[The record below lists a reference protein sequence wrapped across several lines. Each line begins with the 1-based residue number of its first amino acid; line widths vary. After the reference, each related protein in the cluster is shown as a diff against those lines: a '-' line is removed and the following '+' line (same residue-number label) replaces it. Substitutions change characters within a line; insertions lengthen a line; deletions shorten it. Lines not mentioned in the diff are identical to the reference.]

1 METAIMQPNG
11 TILDGYIPQEQ
22 FAKDLD
28 VDVRTIDR
36 YRAQP
41 DGLPY
46 VKLGGKIFIPLD
58 IAREWLLGRVKRP
71 NQRRA

>member
-1 METAIMQPNG
+1 MQPTG
-11 TILDGYIPQEQ
+11 TILDGYIPHEQ
-22 FAKDLD
+22 FAKDLG

-46 VKLGGKIFIPLD
+46 VMVGGRIYIPLE
-58 IAREWLLGRVKRP
+58 IAREWLAARIKRP
-71 NQRRA
+71 NQRRTA

>member
-1 METAIMQPNG
+1 MQPNG

-71 NQRRA
+71 NQRRAG